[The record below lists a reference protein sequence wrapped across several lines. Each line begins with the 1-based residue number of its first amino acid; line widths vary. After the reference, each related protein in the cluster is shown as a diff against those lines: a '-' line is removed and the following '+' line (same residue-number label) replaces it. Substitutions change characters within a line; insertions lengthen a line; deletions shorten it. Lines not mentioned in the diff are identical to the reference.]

1 MEKSDSTSRSRTRRV
16 SRMKWF
22 WKPANLVKIFVF
34 LSIAFICGVFFF
46 LQSRD
51 FLDWAEGRIEVE
63 LQNLIADGYTA
74 DVGKIDGNV
83 LGSFTIESIAI
94 SENDTPNP
102 PIISTG
108 KVTLIYNLLGLWTRK
123 FEVKQLKVVRPEIHI
138 VRESDGNF
146 NLENIFKQETGEKPS
161 QESSTQ
167 FDFAA
172 EYIRCGNGVITYI
185 DTEQDLRIE
194 VKGITIVVNGRLNTW
209 DHNGVLKIRTG
220 SFAFNGVEK
229 EIDDFNAN
237 FVILANGSKLDN
249 LQLTFG
255 NSELRATGGF
265 TREESVTTWDGIL
278 DLELDLSDV
287 QRYINETVEL
297 EGVVTAKIEAEGTDS
312 DLDVKTLSI
321 NTPTFSIATSE
332 NSRKIRLADLDVKA
346 HFKTSPTPIF
356 TLNTFSTRIADG
368 TLVGEGSVALENAP
382 EGKLLTQLQQLPQ
395 YPFTYTGQW
404 HATEVQ
410 LIPFLLMFVQLPEN
424 LSDGV
429 GHLSCTAKFSGNSI
443 DISNFNLDGEIALME
458 STLDEVV
465 LGDSKLNFTIEA
477 GELNANG
484 NFDETMLDITGP
496 FPLQQQDALDI
507 QALNI
512 NFGKLTKIANT
523 INFKGIGTSS
533 AQLSLDG
540 TLHGDLE
547 VAAAT
552 FNDLPI
558 GVLTGNFRY
567 QDGQVFVED
576 GLLTKNTLGNQQS
589 AVSSQQKVPVADSRV
604 LQSTTTDSQKPKAKS
619 QVTPY
624 ESRATINGTVDIKGD
639 FPAVFTIVADPVYV
653 QHYPKLLLGAEYPV
667 DATVRGEL
675 TLDGTLV
682 NLDGSGNFNVTEGV
696 AWGVHLD
703 PLMLPLE
710 IEDYNLS
717 IPNFKITTRGQQLTM
732 NVTVSANTD
741 FDLLLESDRPVSF
754 QEIAKASNIT
764 DLPFEGE
771 FDVRVVGTLRKPEPA
786 DFRVELDFSD
796 ITFLHGDR
804 GTKHLL
810 GDAYLLGKLVERKN
824 TIGEPDIFDFHGQGF
839 GGTSRIRGIVSMAVD
854 NPYRF
859 VVESVGIDVAPFLSI
874 LHPMLEPVT
883 GTADG
888 RVSINGTIADLAPAP
903 TSTKSTKKN
912 VYPYD
917 VDIHIATS
925 QLNYGNSTGQGVPIT
940 NTEPIRL
947 HLKND
952 KWTIDS
958 LFLRTLEDV
967 SPFVDFTGTFDA
979 KTEAMNLQI
988 GSNGFELFPFG
999 PALGLPDDVLPTGT
1013 ARYAMQITGTPAL
1026 PILRLEW
1033 TVPTL
1038 ILKTQVGDY
1047 YISNAGGAIT
1057 YQEEVLSLEGC
1068 ALKFFGNDV
1077 NMAGYIDVKPE
1088 DVNNSEL
1095 HLRVDTIG
1103 LDLATLPMEV
1113 FDESDA
1119 GNEITGVLEA
1129 SVEVGGTLTE
1139 PHALLYA
1146 ETSVERPIR
1155 LASYI
1160 PSITL
1165 ERLRVDINLGSESV
1179 HIHTLEANG
1188 QMGTGPYFVKGDA
1201 VFSRKDKETM
1211 RFAIDVSA
1219 SQVEVGDYG
1228 IASGRVEVS
1237 GTGFAPHQITVIG
1250 EINELTLDGYDLHL
1264 VNTAPLQFRSDVEGI
1279 GVHIPLQLTS
1289 PAIAALI
1296 DVRTGGTLDAPDVT
1310 LAWNGTFN
1318 QKEWNGNVQYSD
1330 KQITLAGITLK
1341 DGTDTLTLSGSIPF
1355 NLAFAAIDVSERH
1368 LGELID
1374 VHLQGRELPIDF
1386 FPGVDML
1393 FSETDGTV
1401 DVDLSIQGTSRSPY
1415 MVGNVSLEALRLDL
1429 NNFHEPIKNMKV
1441 QLSASKDRIDV
1452 RDFQFDIA
1460 SGYCRLREGRL
1471 ELNGL
1476 VPKALRL
1483 ASMRL
1488 ERFPLGSTVRQMV
1501 PPEIMEEV
1509 EGHLTTRIEELTVPL
1524 DSFFASAGTIP
1535 LPQIRE
1541 VPSLVNLVDVSS
1553 GSLSIDSVRLAF
1565 KALNRSY
1572 DFQDPQPVPIVLSD
1586 GTVTLAK
1593 TFSLENQDTFL
1604 VKQTFSDEDTKPEGI
1619 EDDEHTLEAQTML
1632 SIDAG
1637 SSWKTSGEFDLAL
1650 RIAHFDVS
1658 ALTDSL
1664 PMAYRVNGALSGSLQ
1679 LSGTSENPKITIR
1692 RHTSAPAEL
1701 YLHDVPIDLRWRI
1714 RYQYGKWE
1722 ISEKRYVE
1730 VTFGENLL
1738 TFSWTMPYKLE
1749 LIPFLQRLQESPDE
1763 VWQEFQQTP
1772 MEGTLDIT
1780 LEDLDMLP
1788 LVVGGL
1794 GSATGESKIYVELT
1808 GTFESPQAIGSV
1820 SFNDI
1825 GLEFPDTGIYVKD
1838 TIGEIRL
1845 SEKGANITQFD
1856 GTLNDGT
1863 FSIRGSITAPQ
1874 DRRIWQTPPTLDLST
1889 SITEVVF
1896 EQPEAY
1902 QASLNFAKLRLHG
1915 ELLHPYLTGSLN
1927 INGGYYQQNWEI
1939 VRDWLTGVSI
1949 KETDIVL
1956 DYPILRD
1963 LQLDMDIDIPSDF
1976 RVLSSITGPTDIE
1989 IACLGKLVGPINQP
2003 VFSGDVSVRS
2013 GKIGLIT
2020 QPFEFIEGSTISNRD
2035 TFNFNPDLNI
2045 YLRTPERIRG
2055 VLPRDESIVDIQV
2068 HAAITGKLNNTNFTL
2083 SAPTATTAEVLTHE
2097 DIIRFLIRNTAIS
2110 RTFGGFTF
2118 SIQRPFEDD
2127 TRYYGEYPLGENM
2140 SIKIET
2146 NDQGE
2151 HGVDLELKGRF

>member
-1 MEKSDSTSRSRTRRV
+1 
-16 SRMKWF
+16 MKWL
-22 WKPANLVKIFVF
+22 WKPANLIKIFVF

-63 LQNLIADGYTA
+63 LQNLIADGYMA
-74 DVGKIDGNV
+74 DVGKIEGNI
-83 LGSFTIESIAI
+83 LGSITIESIAI
-94 SENDTPNP
+94 SEKDAPNP

-108 KVTLIYNLLGLWTRK
+108 KVTLIYNLLGLLTRK
-123 FEVKQLKVVRPEIHI
+123 FEVKQLKLVKPEIHI
-138 VRESDGNF
+138 VRESGGNI
-146 NLENIFKQETGEKPS
+146 NLSDIIQQRETQG
-161 QESSTQ
+161 SSQ

-172 EYIRCGNGVITYI
+172 EHIKLSNGTITYI

-194 VKGITIVVNGRLNTW
+194 VKGISIAVNGRLNTW
-209 DHNGVLKIRTG
+209 DHKGLLKIRTG
-220 SFAFNGVEK
+220 SFAFNGAEK
-229 EIDDFNAN
+229 AIDDFNAN
-237 FVILANGSKLDN
+237 FMILANGSKLDN

-255 NSELRATGGF
+255 NSELRAKGGF
-265 TREESVTTWDGIL
+265 TREENVTAWDGIL
-278 DLELDLSDV
+278 DLELDLADA
-287 QRYINETVEL
+287 QRFFNETVEL

-312 DLDVKTLSI
+312 DLDVKTFSI
-321 NTPTFSIATSE
+321 NTQTFSIATAG
-332 NSRKIRLADLDVKA
+332 NRRKIRLADLNVKT
-346 HFKTSPTPIF
+346 HFKTSPTPTF
-356 TLNTFSTRIADG
+356 TLNTFSTQIAGG
-368 TLVGEGSVALENAP
+368 TLVGEGSIALENAP
-382 EGKLLTQLQQLPQ
+382 EGKLLTQLRHLLQ

-410 LIPFLLMFVQLPEN
+410 LIPFLSMFVQLPEN
-424 LSDGV
+424 LSDGI
-429 GHLSCTAKFSGNSI
+429 GHLSGTAKFSGNSI
-443 DISNFNLDGEIALME
+443 DLSNFNLDGKIALIG

-465 LGDSKLNFTIEA
+465 IGDSKLNFTIEGSA
-477 GELNANG
+477 LNANG
-484 NFDETMLDITGP
+484 NFDKTAIEITGP
-496 FPLQQQDALDI
+496 FPLRQQDTLDI

-523 INFKGIGTSS
+523 VDFEGIGTLS

-547 VAAAT
+547 VPAAT
-552 FNDLPI
+552 FNDMPI
-558 GVLTGNFRY
+558 GTLTGNFRY
-567 QDGQVFVED
+567 QDRKVFVED
-576 GLLTKNTLGNQQS
+576 GLLTKNTLSNQQENI
-589 AVSSQQKVPVADSRV
+589 VSNTEIS
-604 LQSTTTDSQKPKAKS
+604 QSTTTDRRQPKTENRI
-619 QVTPY
+619 TPY
-624 ESRATINGTVDIKGD
+624 ESRATINGIVDIKGD
-639 FPAVFTIVADPVYV
+639 FPAVFTIVADSVYV
-653 QHYPKLLLGAEYPV
+653 QHYPKLLLGAAYPV

-675 TLDGTLV
+675 KLDGTLI
-682 NLDGSGNFNVTEGV
+682 NLDGSGNFSVTEGV
-696 AWGVHLD
+696 AWGIHLD

-732 NVTVSANTD
+732 NVTVAATAD
-741 FDLLLESDRPVSF
+741 FDFLLESDAPVSF
-754 QEIAKASNIT
+754 QEIATASNIT

-771 FDVRVVGTLRKPEPA
+771 FDVRVVGTLRKPDPA

-810 GDAYLLGKLVERKN
+810 GDAYLLGKLVERGN
-824 TIGEPDIFDFHGQGF
+824 TMGEPDIFDFHGQGF
-839 GGTSRIRGIVSMAVD
+839 GGTSRIRGVVSIAVD

-859 VVESVGIDVAPFLSI
+859 VVESAGIDVSPFLTI
-874 LHPMLEPVT
+874 LHPMLESVT
-883 GTADG
+883 GIADG
-888 RVSINGTIADLAPAP
+888 RVSINGTMADLAPAP
-903 TSTKSTKKN
+903 TSIESTKKN

-917 VDIHIATS
+917 VDIHITTS

-947 HLKND
+947 HLKDD
-952 KWTIDS
+952 KWRIDS
-958 LFLRTLEDV
+958 LSLRTLDDV
-967 SPFVDFTGTFDA
+967 LPFVDFTGTFDA
-979 KTEAMNLQI
+979 KTEAINFRI
-988 GSNGFELFPFG
+988 SSNGFELSPFG
-999 PALGLPDDVLPTGT
+999 PVLGLPDDVLPTGT
-1013 ARYAMQITGTPAL
+1013 ARYAMQITGTSTLPAL
-1026 PILRLEW
+1026 TLAW

-1038 ILKTQVGDY
+1038 TLKTEVGDF
-1047 YISNAGGAIT
+1047 YISDVQGGIT
-1057 YQEEVLSLEGC
+1057 YEEEVLRLEGC
-1068 ALKFFGNDV
+1068 SLKFFGNGV
-1077 NMAGYIDVKPE
+1077 NIAGYIDVKPE
-1088 DVNNSEL
+1088 DFNDSEL

-1103 LDLATLPMEV
+1103 LDLATLSMEV

-1119 GNEITGVLEA
+1119 GNEITGMLEA
-1129 SVEVGGTLTE
+1129 SVEIGGTLAE

-1155 LASYI
+1155 LVSYI

-1179 HIHTLEANG
+1179 HIYTLEANG
-1188 QMGTGPYFVKGDA
+1188 QMGTGPYFAKGDA
-1201 VFSRKDKETM
+1201 VFSRKDKDAM

-1219 SQVEVGDYG
+1219 SKVEVGDYG
-1228 IASGRVEVS
+1228 IASGHVEVR
-1237 GTGFAPHQITVIG
+1237 GTGLAPHQITVDG

-1264 VNTAPLQFRSDVEGI
+1264 VNTAPLQFRSDAEGI
-1279 GVHIPLQLTS
+1279 AVHIPLHLTS
-1289 PAIAALI
+1289 PVITAWI
-1296 DVRTGGTLDAPDVT
+1296 DVNSGGTLDAPDITVAWKGT
-1310 LAWNGTFN
+1310 LN
-1318 QKEWNGNVQYSD
+1318 QKEWMGNIQYSD

-1341 DGTDTLTLSGSIPF
+1341 EDTDTLTLSGIIPF
-1355 NLAFAAIDVSERH
+1355 NLAFAAIDTSERH

-1386 FPGVDML
+1386 FPGIDTL

-1401 DVDLSIQGTSRSPY
+1401 DVDLSIRGTSRSPY

-1429 NNFHEPIKNMKV
+1429 NNFHEPIQNMKV
-1441 QLSASKDRIDV
+1441 ELSANENRVDV
-1452 RDFQFDIA
+1452 RDFQFDIG
-1460 SGYCRLREGRL
+1460 SGYCRLREGQL

-1476 VPKALRL
+1476 VPKVLRL

-1488 ERFPLGSTVRQMV
+1488 ERFSLGSTVRQMV
-1501 PPEIMEEV
+1501 PPEIMEGV

-1524 DSFFASAGTIP
+1524 DNFFASVGTIP
-1535 LPQIRE
+1535 LPQIRD
-1541 VPSLVNLVDVSS
+1541 VPSLVNLVGVSS
-1553 GSLSIDSVRLAF
+1553 GSLSIDSIRLAF

-1572 DFQDPQPVPIVLSD
+1572 DFQVPQPMPIVLSD

-1593 TFSLENQDTFL
+1593 TFSFENQDIFS
-1604 VKQTFSDEDTKPEGI
+1604 VKQTFSAEDTKPEGV
-1619 EDDEHTLEAQTML
+1619 EGAEYTFEARTTL

-1637 SSWKTSGEFDLAL
+1637 SSWKTTGEFDIAL
-1650 RIAHFDVS
+1650 RMAHFDVS
-1658 ALTDSL
+1658 ALTDPL
-1664 PMAYRVNGALSGSLQ
+1664 PPSYRVKGALSGSLQ

-1692 RHTSAPAEL
+1692 RHTRAPAEL
-1701 YLHDVPIDLRWRI
+1701 YLHDMPIDLRWRI

-1730 VTFGENLL
+1730 VTFGENRL
-1738 TFSWTMPYKLE
+1738 TFSWMMPYQLE
-1749 LIPFLQRLQESPDE
+1749 LIPFLQRLQASPEE
-1763 VWQEFQQTP
+1763 VWQDFQQTP

-1794 GSATGESKIYVELT
+1794 GSATGVCKIYVDLI
-1808 GTFESPQAIGSV
+1808 GTFEAPQAIGSV

-1825 GLEFPDTGIYVKD
+1825 GLEFPDAGIFVKD
-1838 TIGEIRL
+1838 TMGEIPL

-1856 GTLNDGT
+1856 GELNGGT
-1863 FSIRGSITAPQ
+1863 FSIRGSITAPR

-1889 SITEVVF
+1889 NITEVVF
-1896 EQPEAY
+1896 EQPDAY
-1902 QASLNFAKLRLHG
+1902 QAALNLAELRLHG

-1927 INGGYYQQNWEI
+1927 INSGYYQQNWEI

-1949 KETDIVL
+1949 KEADLIL
-1956 DYPILRD
+1956 DYPILRN
-1963 LQLDMDIDIPSDF
+1963 LQLDVDIDIPSDF

-2020 QPFEFIEGSTISNRD
+2020 QPFEFVEGSTISNRD
-2035 TFNFNPDLNI
+2035 AFNFNPDLNI
-2045 YLRTPERIRG
+2045 YLRTSERIRG

-2068 HAAITGKLNNTNFTL
+2068 HAAITGRLKNPNFTL
-2083 SAPTATTAEVLTHE
+2083 SAPTTTTTEVLTHE
-2097 DIIRFLIRNTAIS
+2097 DIIAFLLRNTSIS

-2118 SIQRPFEDD
+2118 SVQRPFEDD

-2146 NDQGE
+2146 NDRGE
-2151 HGVDLELKGRF
+2151 HGVDFELKGRF